1 MNRTLSLAGLALVA
15 VVSVAACSTA
25 SGGGTPASRPPAPS
39 APVATPVATPVP
51 TPVIEPTPVP
61 TPVVTPAPSGPI
73 KVALENETH
82 HDVTIEMI
90 DEAGHVVSARSGH
103 PAEGVSVADGTLEA
117 KNLDAKTVQFTWSDL
132 AGDAELGLY
141 VSKDAKV
148 VLVIRPDR
156 PGGDAMAHDR
166 VLVVEFDV
174 PVDASKLLLGVQEGL
189 DTAG

>member
-1 MNRTLSLAGLALVA
+1 VD
-15 VVSVAACSTA
+15 
-25 SGGGTPASRPPAPS
+25 
-39 APVATPVATPVP
+39 P
-51 TPVIEPTPVP
+51 TPVRTPDPTPVP
-61 TPVVTPAPSGPI
+61 TPVPTPIVTPAPSGPL
-73 KVALENETH
+73 KVALENETN

-90 DEAGHVVSARSGH
+90 DEADHVVSARSGH
-103 PAEGVSVADGTLEA
+103 PAEGASVADGTLEA

-156 PGGDAMAHDR
+156 PGGDTMAHDR

-174 PVDASKLLLGVQEGL
+174 PVDASKLVLGVQEGL